1 MQYSKEETNRLL
13 EKLERKLESAPDFTA
28 SDMAALHEMV
38 QAWRG
43 WVALGRSA
51 KWIITSLGLVA
62 AAVASWGV
70 LAGRLKDWMQ
80 S

>member
-1 MQYSKEETNRLL
+1 MIYSKDETNRLL
-13 EKLERKLESAPDFTA
+13 EKLERKLEEAPDFSE

-43 WVALGRSA
+43 WAAMGRGA
-51 KWIITSLGLVA
+51 KWIITVLGLVA
-62 AAVASWGV
+62 AAIASWAV
-70 LAGRLKDWMQ
+70 LANTLKEWLR

>member
-1 MQYSKEETNRLL
+1 MNYSKEETNRLL
-13 EKLERKLESAPDFTA
+13 EKLERKFEAAPDF
-28 SDMAALHEMV
+28 SDSDVAALHEMV

-51 KWIITSLGLVA
+51 KWIITALGLVA

-70 LAGRLKDWMQ
+70 LAGRIKDWMQ
-80 S
+80 Q

>member
-13 EKLERKLESAPDFTA
+13 EKLERKLESAPDFTP

-51 KWIITSLGLVA
+51 KWIITSLGLIA

>member
-1 MQYSKEETNRLL
+1 MIYTKDQTNRLL
-13 EKLERKLESAPDFTA
+13 EKLERKLEAAPDFSE
-28 SDMAALHEMV
+28 SDIAALHEMV